1 MGGDVVLL
9 LKLFATEI
17 AGELIEGV
25 GVVLLHVPVEGGF
38 LAAGE
43 AADLTLEGFLSRVDA
58 SVDDEVAAGTEGA
71 GAELTDV
78 VSFVAVQLLVF
89 LQVFLEVEGF
99 ATAGL

>member
-17 AGELIEGV
+17 AGELIEDV

-43 AADLTLEGFLSRVDA
+43 AADLTPGGGQS
-58 SVDDEVAAGTEGA
+58 GMG
-71 GAELTDV
+71 
-78 VSFVAVQLLVF
+78 
-89 LQVFLEVEGF
+89 
-99 ATAGL
+99 